1 MTHDLKQIIAPK
13 GYLRV
18 GINMSNFLLVVG
30 KNDKGEPIGISPD
43 IARLIAKKID
53 IKCKFILFE
62 RPGQL
67 ADVVNN
73 DVWDIGNIAFEP
85 ERGNTIDFSK
95 PYVLIDANFLV
106 KNESNLLINE
116 DIDKQ
121 ENTIV
126 VADRSAYDLW
136 LKSNFKNSK
145 IVRVKSIDD
154 SHTFYRD
161 GKANVLAG
169 LRPKLIDE
177 IQLQNDDRIIDK
189 PFTYIKQSVGF
200 KKNFPEVIEFI
211 NSVISEAIED
221 GYIKSS
227 LQKHDVDKKLSIPK
241 SD

>member
-1 MTHDLKQIIAPK
+1 MTYNIKQIIAPK

-30 KNDKGEPIGISPD
+30 KNEDGDPIGISPD
-43 IARLIAKKID
+43 IAKLIAKKID
-53 IKCKFILFE
+53 VKCKFILFE

-67 ADVVNN
+67 ADVVNE

-85 ERGNTIDFSK
+85 ERGNTIDFCN

-106 KNESNLLINE
+106 KNGSSLLNNE
-116 DIDKQ
+116 DIDKK
-121 ENTIV
+121 ENIIV

-136 LKSNFKNSK
+136 IKSNFKNSK

-154 SHTFYRD
+154 SHVFYRD

-169 LRPKLIDE
+169 LKPKLVDE

-200 KKNFPEVIEFI
+200 KKNIPKVIEFI
-211 NSVISEAIED
+211 NSIISEGIED
-221 GYIKSS
+221 GYIKNS
-227 LQKHDVDKKLSIPK
+227 LLKHNVDKKLSIPK
-241 SD
+241 SN